1 MAFQDLSAKPPL
13 AATPEPVQA
22 PTVDFSDTSSPI
34 RLGLWVLAIGFG
46 GFLAWAALAPLD
58 EGVPAQGLVTIAA
71 KRKTV
76 QHLSGGL
83 INKIYVKEG
92 QFVNKDDPLIALDDA
107 SLRGN
112 YEEIRYRYLTLRASE
127 DRLVAEQ
134 TQKATVSF
142 HADLV
147 NQQDD
152 PQIKQIMTNQEN
164 LFRARRN
171 AMQTDMQAAQDVIKG
186 LQAMIQGAERVRAS
200 RSDQLQSVED
210 ELKSI
215 RDMVREGYVPRTRQR
230 DLERMASDA
239 LGAIAESHSNA
250 LRGAEQIAETR
261 SRAAQR
267 VQEYRKEV
275 DSMLADVRREVQPF
289 EQKLNAASAELKRM
303 VVTAPA
309 SGQVVGLMEQTEGGV
324 IPPGVKLMDIVPQ
337 NEALIIDARIPT
349 NLIDRIQQGLKTDV
363 RFSAFAHNPSLVV
376 KGLVTSISSDTLT
389 DARTGAA
396 YYLGRVEITP
406 EGMAQLG
413 QNQMQPGMPVE
424 VVFQTGERT
433 LLTYLLHPFLKRLAV
448 SLKEQ

>member
-1 MAFQDLSAKPPL
+1 MGYIGLDPN
-13 AATPEPVQA
+13 
-22 PTVDFSDTSSPI
+22 SST
-34 RLGLWVLAIGFG
+34 G
-46 GFLAWAALAPLD
+46 
-58 EGVPAQGLVTIAA
+58 
-71 KRKTV
+71 
-76 QHLSGGL
+76 
-83 INKIYVKEG
+83 
-92 QFVNKDDPLIALDDA
+92 
-107 SLRGN
+107 SL
-112 YEEIRYRYLTLRASE
+112 
-127 DRLVAEQ
+127 
-134 TQKATVSF
+134 
-142 HADLV
+142 
-147 NQQDD
+147 
-152 PQIKQIMTNQEN
+152 
-164 LFRARRN
+164 
-171 AMQTDMQAAQDVIKG
+171 QAAQGYAD
-186 LQAMIQGAERVRAS
+186 QAQAVLEEINGTFYGIAAS
-200 RSDQLQSVED
+200 DPAVDPNGNAPTEGDTYFNSTTEVL
-210 ELKSI
+210 
-215 RDMVREGYVPRTRQR
+215 MVREGYVPRTRQR

-275 DSMLADVRREVQPF
+275 DSMLADVRREVQPY
-289 EQKLNAASAELKRM
+289 EQKLNAAAAELKRM
-303 VVTAPA
+303 VVIAPA

-324 IPPGVKLMDIVPQ
+324 IPAGVKLMDIVPQ

-433 LLTYLLHPFLKRLAV
+433 LLTYLLNPFLKRLAG
-448 SLKEQ
+448 SLKEH

>member
-1 MAFQDLSAKPPL
+1 MAFQNLSTKPPL
-13 AATPEPVQA
+13 AESPVLPQG
-22 PTVDFSDTSSPI
+22 PVVDFSDTRGPM

-83 INKIYVKEG
+83 IRKIFVKEG

-112 YEEIRYRYLTLRASE
+112 YEEIRYHYLTLRASE

-134 TQKATVSF
+134 TNKSVVSF
-142 HADLV
+142 HADLLKEK
-147 NQQDD
+147 DD
-152 PQIKQIMTNQEN
+152 PQIKQIMANQEN

-171 AMQTDMQAAQDVIKG
+171 AMATDMQAAQDVIKG
-186 LQAMIQGAERVRAS
+186 LQAMIQGAERVRS
-200 RSDQLQSVED
+200 NRNDQLQSVED

-275 DSMLADVRREVQPF
+275 DSMLADVRREVQPY
-289 EQKLNAASAELKRM
+289 EQKLNAAAADLKRM
-303 VVTAPA
+303 VVIAPA